1 MVWYNYINK
10 KRKGLKNMDNP
21 GTLYM
26 VVPCYNEQEVLHETA
41 KQLKEK
47 YTALI
52 QQKLISEKSRV
63 VFVNDGSK
71 DTTWKIIQEL
81 HSESPEFFSGINL
94 AHNSGHQNAVL
105 AGLMTV
111 KEICDMA
118 ITMDADLQ
126 DDINT
131 IDAMVKEYYNGN
143 QVVYGVR
150 SARKTDTFFKR
161 FTAESFYKFMKV
173 MGADVVYNHA
183 DFRLMS
189 SRVLKELANFKEVNL
204 FLRGMVPLIGFQSCN
219 VYYERHERFA
229 GESKYPLKKMLAFA
243 VNGITSFS
251 TKPLKLIT
259 SLGFIMFV
267 ISVFAFIWSFIVKIA
282 NLSIDGWSSTICS
295 IWLIGGLQLLCLGII
310 GEYIGKIYAEV
321 KQRPRFIVAD
331 FLNEVG
337 AEFINKDEKN

>member
-21 GTLYM
+21 ETLYM

-81 HSESPEFFSGINL
+81 HAESPEFFSGINL

-111 KEICDMA
+111 KDICDMA

>member
-1 MVWYNYINK
+1 ME
-10 KRKGLKNMDNP
+10 NP
-21 GTLYM
+21 EILYM
-26 VVPCYNEQEVLHETA
+26 VVPCYNEEAVLHETS

-47 YTALI
+47 YES
-52 QQKLISEKSRV
+52 LISRGLISKQSRV
-63 VFVNDGSK
+63 VFVNDGSRDK
-71 DTTWKIIQEL
+71 TWQILQEL
-81 HSESPEFFSGINL
+81 HNAEPQFFSGINL
-94 AHNSGHQNAVL
+94 AHNAGHQNAVL

-111 KEICDMA
+111 KDICDMA

-131 IDAMVKEYYNGN
+131 IDAMVEKYYEGN

-150 SARKTDTFFKR
+150 SARKTDTFFKK

-189 SRVLKELANFKEVNL
+189 KRVLQELANFKEVNL
-204 FLRGMVPLIGFQSCN
+204 FLRGMVPLIGFQNCK
-219 VYYERHERFA
+219 VYYERHERAA

-259 SLGFIMFV
+259 GLGFIMSAAS
-267 ISVFAFIWSFIVKIA
+267 IIAFIWAFIAKIGGF
-282 NLSIDGWSSTICS
+282 SEHGWSSTMCS
-295 IWLIGGLQLLCLGII
+295 IWLIGGLQLFCLGII

-321 KQRPRFIVAD
+321 KQRPRYIIAE
-331 FLNEVG
+331 FLNETDK
-337 AEFINKDEKN
+337 NKNTGQN

>member
-1 MVWYNYINK
+1 MADI
-10 KRKGLKNMDNP
+10 
-21 GTLYM
+21 LYL
-26 VVPCYNEQEVLHETA
+26 VVPCYNEEEVLPETA
-41 KQLKEK
+41 KRLREK
-47 YTALI
+47 FASLAERELI
-52 QQKLISEKSRV
+52 APGSRV

-71 DTTWKIIQEL
+71 DGTWRIIQEL
-81 HSESPEFFSGINL
+81 HGSEPELFSGIDL

-111 KEICDMA
+111 KDICDVS

-126 DDINT
+126 DDINA
-131 IDAMVKEYYNGN
+131 IDEMLARYYEGN

-150 SARKTDTFFKR
+150 SARKTDTLFKR
-161 FTAESFYKFMKV
+161 ATAQGFYRFMKI

-189 SRVLKELANFKEVNL
+189 SRVLKELAGYREVNL
-204 FLRGMVPLIGFQSCN
+204 FLRGLVPLIGFQSCN

-229 GESKYPLKKMLAFA
+229 GKSKYPLKKMLSFA

-259 SLGFIMFV
+259 AVGFIMSV
-267 ISVFAFIWSFIVKIA
+267 ISTAAMIWAFVVKIIGH
-282 NLSIDGWSSTICS
+282 SEIGWSSTMCS
-295 IWLIGGLQLLCLGII
+295 IWFIGGMQLLALGII

-321 KQRPRFIVAD
+321 KQRPRFIVA
-331 FLNEVG
+331 
-337 AEFINKDEKN
+337 EFINSSAEGGNSNAEKDTKG

>member
-1 MVWYNYINK
+1 MS
-10 KRKGLKNMDNP
+10 MP
-21 GTLYM
+21 ETLYM

-41 KQLKEK
+41 KQLKAK
-47 YTALI
+47 YQTLI
-52 QQKLISEKSRV
+52 QQNLISSESRI

-71 DTTWKIIQEL
+71 DSTWSIIQEL
-81 HSESPEFFSGINL
+81 HSEEPHFFSGINL

-111 KEICDMA
+111 KDICDMA

-131 IDAMVKEYYNGN
+131 IDEMVKKYYEGN

-150 SARKTDTFFKR
+150 SARKTDTFFKK
-161 FTAESFYKFMKV
+161 FTAEGFYKFMKL

-189 SRVLKELANFKEVNL
+189 SRVLQELSGFREVNL
-204 FLRGMVPLIGFQSCN
+204 FLRGMIPLIGFQSCN

-229 GESKYPLKKMLAFA
+229 GESKYPLKKMLSFA

-267 ISVFAFIWSFIVKIA
+267 VSVIAFIWSFVVKVA
-282 NLSIDGWSSTICS
+282 DLSVSGWSSTMCS

-310 GEYIGKIYAEV
+310 GEYVGKIYAEV

-331 FLNEVG
+331 FLND
-337 AEFINKDEKN
+337 INDSEKK

>member
-1 MVWYNYINK
+1 MSMPEI
-10 KRKGLKNMDNP
+10 
-21 GTLYM
+21 LYM

-41 KQLKEK
+41 KQLKAK
-47 YTALI
+47 YQTLI
-52 QQKLISEKSRV
+52 QQNLISSESRI

-71 DTTWKIIQEL
+71 DSTWSIIQEL
-81 HSESPEFFSGINL
+81 HSEEPHFFSGINL

-111 KEICDMA
+111 KDICDMA

-131 IDAMVKEYYNGN
+131 IDEMVKKYYEGN

-150 SARKTDTFFKR
+150 SARKTDTFFKK
-161 FTAESFYKFMKV
+161 FTAEGFYKFMKL

-189 SRVLKELANFKEVNL
+189 SRVLQELSGFREVNL
-204 FLRGMVPLIGFQSCN
+204 FLRGMIPLIGFQSCN

-229 GESKYPLKKMLAFA
+229 GESKYPLKKMLSFA

-267 ISVFAFIWSFIVKIA
+267 VSLIAFIWSFVVKVA
-282 NLSIDGWSSTICS
+282 DLSVSGWSSTMCS

-310 GEYIGKIYAEV
+310 GEYVGKIYAEV

-331 FLNEVG
+331 FLND
-337 AEFINKDEKN
+337 INDSEKK